1 MKLNKLRQLIK
12 EELTKVLTEEIVINR
27 SKLADLL
34 KDNGVYN
41 NDNFIRTGNPSQSF
55 LQDLIAQ
62 LEDKGISTADIYVDQ
77 PKLTDFSTKLNPS
90 DFPSDYH
97 SSKNTGYMGAK
108 YTGD

>member
-34 KDNGVYN
+34 KANGMGN
-41 NDNFIRTGNPSQSF
+41 HDNFIRTGNPSQKF

-62 LEDKGISTADIYVDQ
+62 LEDKGISTADVYIDQ
-77 PKLTDFSTKLNPS
+77 PELTHSSTKLSPS
-90 DFPSDYH
+90 DFPS
-97 SSKNTGYMGAK
+97 SKSTGYMGAK